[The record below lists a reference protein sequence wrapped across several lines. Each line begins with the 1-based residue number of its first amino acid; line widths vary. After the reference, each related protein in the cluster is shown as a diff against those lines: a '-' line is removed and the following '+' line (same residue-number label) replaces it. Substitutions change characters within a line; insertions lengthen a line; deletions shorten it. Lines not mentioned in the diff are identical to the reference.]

1 MPLTERQKKTLRGL
15 GHQLK
20 PVILVG
26 AGGLSPPLLD
36 EFDRSLEHHELM
48 KVKIKLGDRET
59 RDALLDR
66 LCRRSGAELVQRTG
80 NIGLLFR
87 RRRRDSRFSTL

>member
-1 MPLTERQKKTLRGL
+1 
-15 GHQLK
+15 
-20 PVILVG
+20 
-26 AGGLSPPLLD
+26 
-36 EFDRSLEHHELM
+36 M